1 MRIEIEPYIPK
12 PRAVK
17 RSVEVLRS
25 GGIIVYPTDT
35 VYGIGCCLSNKKGID
50 KINDVKKGPDK
61 PRSIM
66 LSDLKDIS
74 MYAHVDNNAFRLI
87 RKLLPGPYT
96 VILPSTKLVPR
107 IMQSNRKTIGIRIP
121 DHWFCE
127 MLIKELGEPIVT
139 TSIPIGTAGR
149 HVDPIEIEDSLGH
162 VVDLIIDSG
171 ILPDEPS
178 TVISLDNGE
187 IEILRQGRGT
197 TDYILQ
203 EVI

>member
-1 MRIEIEPYIPK
+1 MRIEIEPYIPR

-17 RSVEVLRS
+17 RAVEVLKE

-35 VYGIGCCLSNKKGID
+35 VYGIGCRLSNKKGID

-96 VILPSTKLVPR
+96 IIMPSTKLVPK

-127 MLIKELGEPIVT
+127 MLIPELGEPIVT
-139 TSIPIGTAGR
+139 TSIPIGMAGR
-149 HVDPIEIEDSLGH
+149 HVDPLEIEDSLGH

-178 TVISLDNGE
+178 TVISLENGV

>member
-17 RSVEVLRS
+17 RAVEILKS
-25 GGIIVYPTDT
+25 DGIIVYPTDT
-35 VYGIGCCLSNKKGID
+35 VYGIGCRLSNKKGID
-50 KINDVKKGPDK
+50 KINEIKKGPDK

-87 RKLLPGPYT
+87 RKLLPGAYT
-96 VILPSTKLVPR
+96 VILPSTKLVPK

-127 MLIKELGEPIVT
+127 MLIAELGEPIVT
-139 TSIPIGTAGR
+139 TSIPIGTKGL
-149 HVDPIEIEDSLGH
+149 HVDPLEIEESLGH
-162 VVDLIIDSG
+162 MVDLIIDSG

-178 TVISLDNGE
+178 TVISLETGE
-187 IEILRQGRGT
+187 IEILRQGSGK
-197 TDYILQ
+197 TDHI
-203 EVI
+203 I

>member
-1 MRIEIEPYIPK
+1 MRIEVEPYIPK
-12 PRAVK
+12 PRAAK
-17 RSVEVLRS
+17 RAADILRG

-35 VYGIGCCLSNKKGID
+35 VYGIGCMLSNKKGID
-50 KINDVKKGPDK
+50 KINELKRGPDK

-96 VILPSTKLVPR
+96 IILPSTKLVPR
-107 IMQSNRKTIGIRIP
+107 IMQSNRKTVGIRIP
-121 DHWFCE
+121 DHWFCK
-127 MLIKELGEPIVT
+127 MLVAELGEPIVT
-139 TSIPIGTAGR
+139 TSIPIGTQGR
-149 HVDPIEIEDSLGH
+149 HVDPLEIEASLGH
-162 VVDLIIDSG
+162 MVDLIIDSG

-178 TVISLDNGE
+178 TVISLEDGR
-187 IEILRQGRGT
+187 IEILRQGGGPT
-197 TDYILQ
+197 EYILQ

>member
-1 MRIEIEPYIPK
+1 MRIEIEPYVPK

-17 RSVEVLRS
+17 RAVEILKKD
-25 GGIIVYPTDT
+25 GIIVYPTDT
-35 VYGIGCCLSNKKGID
+35 VYGIGCRLSNKKGID
-50 KINDVKKGPDK
+50 KINEMKKGPDK

-74 MYAHVDNNAFRLI
+74 IYANVDNNAFRLI

-96 VILPSTKLVPR
+96 VILPATKLVPK

-121 DHWFCE
+121 HNWFCE
-127 MLIKELGEPIVT
+127 LLIPELGEPIVT
-139 TSIPIGTAGR
+139 TSIPLGTEGL
-149 HVDPIEIEDSLGH
+149 HVDPLEIEAAFGH

-178 TVISLDNGE
+178 TVISLETGA
-187 IEILRQGRGT
+187 IEILRQGLGK
-197 TDYILQ
+197 TDFIIQ
-203 EVI
+203 EEL

>member
-1 MRIEIEPYIPK
+1 MRIEIEPNIPK

-17 RSVEVLRS
+17 RAVEILKS
-25 GGIIVYPTDT
+25 DGIIVYPTDT
-35 VYGIGCCLSNKKGID
+35 VYGIGCRLSNKKGID
-50 KINDVKKGPDK
+50 KINEIKKGPDK

-87 RKLLPGPYT
+87 RKLLPGAYT
-96 VILPSTKLVPR
+96 IILPSTKLVPK

-127 MLIKELGEPIVT
+127 MLIAELGEPIVT
-139 TSIPIGTAGR
+139 TSIPIGTKGR
-149 HVDPIEIEDSLGH
+149 HVDPIEIEDNLGH
-162 VVDLIIDSG
+162 MVDLIIDSG

-178 TVISLDNGE
+178 TVLNLENGN
-187 IEILRQGRGT
+187 IEIIRQGRGA
-197 TDYILQ
+197 TDHIMKEAL
-203 EVI
+203 